1 MEETRIAW
9 RNLWRNRTRTLIT
22 LASIVFC
29 SATLIMADGLS
40 RGMIS
45 DLQHNV
51 TQLFSGEAQ
60 IHAHDY
66 RRERS
71 IFQTVELADET
82 VRTLETQGID
92 LVPRLFG
99 FGLVSNGPKSAG
111 GSFWGINPEKES
123 TVFELAQHVDKGQF
137 VDPATPGGVVIGR
150 KLAKILNVTIGDE
163 LIVVVEAADG
173 SIGAELYFVHGV
185 LKSVADGVDRTVVLM
200 NESDYR
206 ELFSLYGRQ
215 FHEFAANTRGEVP
228 LEDISA
234 AIKAVVPD
242 HETKTWKELSP
253 TLAEMT
259 EVANNAIWI
268 ILAIFGLAAALGVA
282 NTVLMSTYERLW
294 EFGVLK
300 AVGTRPRQIVS
311 GVARETG
318 MLALMGCVLGAI
330 VGIAG
335 SSYLANVGIDITD
348 YSEGLSM
355 EGVAFNPIIRADVDL
370 ASALMGVTGLWVL
383 CLIAAFFP
391 AFSAARMD
399 PLDAMRKGDM

>member
-1 MEETRIAW
+1 MESFRIAW

-22 LASIVFC
+22 MASIVFC

-40 RGMIS
+40 RGMVS

-51 TQLFSGEAQ
+51 TQLFAGEAQ
-60 IHAHDY
+60 IHAEKY

-71 IFQTVELADET
+71 IFQTVELDDATIRNLAAE
-82 VRTLETQGID
+82 GID

-99 FGLVSNGPKSAG
+99 YGLVSNGPKSAG
-111 GSFWGINPEKES
+111 GSFWGINPEKKAD
-123 TVFELAQHVDKGQF
+123 VFELAQHVDRGRF
-137 VDPATPGGVVIGR
+137 VSSADDGGIVIGR
-150 KLAKILNVTIGDE
+150 KLAKILNVGIGDE

-173 SIGAELYFVHGV
+173 SIGAELYSVIGI

-200 NESDYR
+200 NENDYR

-215 FHEFAANTRGEVP
+215 FHEFAANTKGE
-228 LEDISA
+228 LELEQISA
-234 AIKAVVPD
+234 TIKQAVPD

-300 AVGTRPRQIVS
+300 AVGTRPRQIVI

-318 MLALMGCVLGAI
+318 MLALVGCILGAA

-335 SSYLANVGIDITD
+335 SGYFSRVGIDITA

-355 EGVAFNPIIRADVDL
+355 EGVAFNPIIRADLDV

-383 CLIAAFFP
+383 CMIAAFFP